1 MQPHNK
7 HMPLQ
12 LNYTKKGSGPT
23 LVLIHGFPD
32 SSLIWKNIIDELAA
46 HFTVLTPDLPG
57 SGGTPLNEPTLLPA
71 MAEGIMDMLRKEHI
85 SSSVIAGHSM
95 GGYTALAF
103 ARAYPEAL
111 RGLSLIH
118 STPAADDDEK
128 KANRLKAIDLIMNGG
143 KEAFIKQMNVNL
155 FSADFRKNNPDI
167 IQWKTEQGMQVS
179 EIALA
184 NFYHAMIARED
195 NTELLND
202 FKYPMQ
208 WILGKEDTIINFAKI
223 LPLCHRSTVNFVSLY
238 NGCGHTS
245 MLEHPKQL
253 VTDLIEFAH
262 WCYRKPH
269 A

>member
-1 MQPHNK
+1 MQPDNYN
-7 HMPLQ
+7 MPLQ
-12 LNYTKKGSGPT
+12 LNYTKKGSGPA

-32 SSLIWKNIIDELAA
+32 SGIIWTSIANELAA

-57 SGGTPLNEPTLLPA
+57 SGGTPLNQPTLLPA
-71 MAEGIMDMLRKEHI
+71 MAEGIMDILRKEHI

-103 ARAYPEAL
+103 ARAYPEAV

-118 STPAADDDEK
+118 STPADDDDEK

-155 FSADFRKNNPDI
+155 FCTEFRKNNPDI
-167 IQWKTEQGMQVS
+167 IQWKTEQGLLVT

-184 NFYHAMIARED
+184 NFYNAMIARED
-195 NTELLND
+195 STELIKD
-202 FKYPMQ
+202 FNFPIQ

-245 MLEHPKQL
+245 MLERPKEL
-253 VTDLIEFAH
+253 VNDLMEFAR
-262 WCYRKPH
+262 WCHRKPN